1 MKKIIMAAGENS
13 QTILLGILV
22 IICIIIVLNM
32 ISFFY
37 KKYKNSHFNK
47 NDLTNQIFDED
58 QSQLYVLV
66 RTKDFKV
73 LFISS
78 RFQEVFHIAKERIV
92 VDFMVLKEMV
102 EERVYRDF
110 MKQYQSW
117 NQENSFKYSFKMKDV
132 DQWFVLTVSA
142 IENGKY
148 HLFAFYDHSEDV
160 LKEKDYLK
168 QIETTKNESEYK
180 ASFLSRMSH
189 EIRTP
194 MNGIIGMLTLARNTQ
209 DTKQEDYYLQQAQDI
224 SQYLLSLINE
234 VLDMSRM
241 EAGKLELENK
251 PFNIYHLEPQ
261 LNNIFK
267 ETIEKKDVMFKIEYF
282 DFDVKYFVG
291 DELRIMQILVNLLSN
306 ASKFTEK
313 GEIKVTFRQMYK
325 EDQVANIMM
334 RVHDTGKGMS
344 REFLSHIF
352 RPFEQE
358 GVEIS
363 KKYGGS
369 GLGMAITDQLVK
381 LMGGEI
387 VVDSL
392 EGKGSD
398 FTVFLNLPIST
409 NQQYEDEKEVVV
421 EEFSFDQK
429 RILLAITMIDF
440 DTMIIPDGLNIAMF
454 IVSIVL
460 MYVRHMSLLESI
472 MGMFCISV
480 PMILLNVLIAE
491 SFGGGDIK
499 LMFVSGIALGWKYSL
514 LAAFIGILLAGSYSI
529 YLLVSKKINKK
540 GHIAFGP
547 YLSIGIFIAL
557 SYGSEIISWY
567 LNLMM

>member
-102 EERVYRDF
+102 GERVYRDF

-363 KKYGGS
+363 KN
-369 GLGMAITDQLVK
+369 MV
-381 LMGGEI
+381 
-387 VVDSL
+387 VVD
-392 EGKGSD
+392 
-398 FTVFLNLPIST
+398 
-409 NQQYEDEKEVVV
+409 
-421 EEFSFDQK
+421 
-429 RILLAITMIDF
+429 
-440 DTMIIPDGLNIAMF
+440 
-454 IVSIVL
+454 
-460 MYVRHMSLLESI
+460 
-472 MGMFCISV
+472 
-480 PMILLNVLIAE
+480 
-491 SFGGGDIK
+491 
-499 LMFVSGIALGWKYSL
+499 
-514 LAAFIGILLAGSYSI
+514 
-529 YLLVSKKINKK
+529 
-540 GHIAFGP
+540 
-547 YLSIGIFIAL
+547 
-557 SYGSEIISWY
+557 
-567 LNLMM
+567 